1 MELQD
6 LRALRGKLNR
16 YMASF
21 EDCIKSRPSREH
33 FRTYVMG
40 QLGPLPRK
48 NIEAIALEAGRVPV
62 RTLQQFMSLHCWDQA
77 AVARRVRERIR
88 TRHGNENAIGVIDET
103 SFAKKGVKTVGV
115 KRQYCG
121 ATGKTDNCVVSVHLG
136 YVAGGFHALLDGDLY
151 LPQDWAE
158 DAVRRAETGV
168 PATVAYR
175 PKWQIAL
182 DLVRRSREEGVVLRW
197 ITADELYGRCAA
209 FRNTI
214 DAFGLLYVVEVPRD
228 LQGWTQPP
236 CTMPV
241 GTLMPSG
248 QHLRQPRVAEDQ
260 REARRIDDLWH
271 RGGPSWQVYRIKDT
285 DKGPVVWEVRE
296 SCFFPND
303 HGLPG
308 APLRLIVARNVLDG
322 EVKYFFSNAPA
333 TEPLKN
339 LLHVAFSRFHIE
351 FVFREGKGAV
361 GFDEFQV
368 RNYISFQRHLVL
380 TSVSLLFLAEQTQL
394 LRGEKPE
401 LECLPDP
408 DGGGG
413 PARSD
418 DVAA

>member
-1 MELQD
+1 MELQE
-6 LRALRGKLNR
+6 LRKLRGRLTR
-16 YMASF
+16 YMKSF
-21 EDCIKSRPSREH
+21 EDCIKTKPSREH
-33 FRTYVMG
+33 FRTYVRG

-62 RTLQQFMSLHCWDQA
+62 RTLQQFMSLHCWDEA
-77 AVARRVRERIR
+77 AVGRRVRECIR
-88 TRHGNENAIGVIDET
+88 TRHGSEQAIGVIDET
-103 SFAKKGVKTVGV
+103 SFAKKGAKTVGV

-136 YVAGGFHALLDGDLY
+136 YVTGGFHALLDGDLY
-151 LPQDWAE
+151 LPRDWAE
-158 DAVRRAETGV
+158 DAARRTVAGV
-168 PATVAYR
+168 PNTVAYR

-182 DLVRRSREEGVVLRW
+182 DLVRRSLEEGVLLRW
-197 ITADELYGRCAA
+197 ITADELYGGCSA

-214 DAFGLLYVVEVPRD
+214 NAFGLLYVVEVPKNV
-228 LQGWTQPP
+228 QGWTLPP
-236 CTMPV
+236 RTMPA
-241 GTLMPSG
+241 GSLMPSG
-248 QHLRQPRVAEDQ
+248 RRLRHPRVREDQ
-260 REARRIDDLWH
+260 RKARRIDDLWH

-296 SCFFPND
+296 SRFSPSD

-308 APLRLIVARNVLDG
+308 APLRLIVARNVIDG
-322 EVKYFFSNAPA
+322 EVKYFLSNAPPE
-333 TEPLKN
+333 EPLKN

-351 FVFREGKGAV
+351 FIFREGKGAV

-401 LECLPDP
+401 LECLPGP
-408 DGGGG
+408 DGRGA
-413 PARSD
+413 PARSN